1 MRFRL
6 PKFKHVPGQLLLFQR
21 VTARQK
27 RKVSL
32 RDFDPKRHTIADLD
46 QRTIPRKQ
54 YTKQVVDN
62 LAAAIG

>member
-1 MRFRL
+1 MRRFRL
-6 PKFKHVPGQLLLFQR
+6 PKFKHVPGQLALFQR
-21 VTARQK
+21 ATR
-27 RKVSL
+27 L
-32 RDFDPKRHTIADLD
+32 RNFAQAHTIADLD